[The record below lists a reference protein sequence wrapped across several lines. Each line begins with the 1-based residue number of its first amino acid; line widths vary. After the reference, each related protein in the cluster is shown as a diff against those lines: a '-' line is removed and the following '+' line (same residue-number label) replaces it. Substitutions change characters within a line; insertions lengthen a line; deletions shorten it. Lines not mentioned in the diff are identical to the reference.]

1 MRAGAMPDEATGVA
15 SRTAGLVRLEEF
27 SADAALRYQK
37 QRNFDRGP
45 DRRDNVSMLSPYL
58 RHRLILER
66 EVLTGVLARHSATA
80 VSRFVEE
87 VFWRAYY
94 KGWLEQRPTVWSTYR
109 SDVGRLLTRLEGD
122 KDLAERYEAAVAG
135 RTGIDCFDVWARE
148 LVDTGYLHNHTRMW
162 FASIWVFTLELP
174 WQLGADFFYRHLV
187 DGDPASNTL
196 SWRWVCGLHTR
207 GKTYLARASNISKC
221 TDNRFHPRGL
231 APVAEPLTE
240 AVAHSL
246 KPLPTAQVAPYGER
260 FGLLM
265 TEEDCSPELLPLH
278 AAPTA
283 IASTCSIEQRS
294 PLPVGQIAR
303 AFTLAAIE
311 DTEQRAGEHFG
322 VAVDSLME
330 SDLTGALL
338 DWAESQDLRQ
348 IVTAYCPVGPAAERL
363 AAAREKLSQ
372 KGIRLIQLR
381 RGYDSR
387 AWPHATAGYFKLKSR
402 IPMLLEHLDIDAHAA
417 AS

>member
-1 MRAGAMPDEATGVA
+1 MPDTESGVA
-15 SRTAGLVRLEEF
+15 SRAAGLIRLDEF
-27 SADAALRYQK
+27 SGEAALRYQK

-45 DRRDNVSMLSPYL
+45 ERRDNVSMLSPFL

-66 EVLTGVLARHSATA
+66 EVLTSVLARHSATA
-80 VSRFVEE
+80 VSRYVEE

-109 SDVGRLLTRLEGD
+109 ADVGRLLTRLDAD
-122 KDLAERYEAAVAG
+122 KMLLERYETAVAG

-231 APVAEPLTE
+231 SPVAEPLTE

-246 KPLPTAQVAPYGER
+246 KPLPTAQVAPRGER
-260 FGLLM
+260 YGLLI
-265 TEEDCSPELLPLH
+265 TEEDCNPESLALH
-278 AAPTA
+278 SEPVA
-283 IASTCSIEQRS
+283 IAATSSVEHRS

-303 AFTLAAIE
+303 AFTLAALE
-311 DTEQRAGEHFG
+311 DTEQRAAGHFG
-322 VAVDSLME
+322 AAVDSLAGD
-330 SDLTGALL
+330 DLASALL
-338 DWAESQDLRQ
+338 DWAGANDLDQ

-363 AAAREKLSQ
+363 ATAREKLIQ

-402 IPMLLEHLDIDAHAA
+402 IPMLLEHLEADVETHAA

>member
-1 MRAGAMPDEATGVA
+1 MPDAATGVA
-15 SRTAGLVRLEEF
+15 SRAAGLSRLEEF
-27 SADAALRYQK
+27 SGEAALRYQK
-37 QRNFDRGP
+37 QRNFDLGP
-45 DRRDNVSMLSPYL
+45 DRRDNVSMLSPFL

-66 EVLTGVLARHSATA
+66 EVLLSVLARHSATA
-80 VSRFVEE
+80 VSRYVEE

-109 SDVGRLLTRLEGD
+109 ADVGRLLTRLDAD
-122 KDLAERYEAAVAG
+122 KALLERYETAVAG

-231 APVAEPLTE
+231 SPVAEPLTE

-246 KPLPTAQVAPYGER
+246 KPLPTAQVAPRGER
-260 FGLLM
+260 YGLLI
-265 TEEDCSPELLPLH
+265 TEEDCNPESLALH
-278 AAPTA
+278 SEPAA
-283 IASTCSIEQRS
+283 IATTSSVEHRS

-303 AFTLAAIE
+303 AFTLAALE
-311 DTEQRAGEHFG
+311 DTEQRAAGHFG
-322 VAVDSLME
+322 LAVDSLAGD
-330 SDLTGALL
+330 DLAGALL
-338 DWAESQDLRQ
+338 DWAGANDLYQ

-363 AAAREKLSQ
+363 AAAREKLLQ
-372 KGIRLIQLR
+372 KGIRLVQLR
-381 RGYDSR
+381 RGDDSR
-387 AWPHATAGYFKLKSR
+387 AWPHATAGYFKLKLR
-402 IPMLLEHLDIDAHAA
+402 IPMLLEHLEADVETHAA

>member
-1 MRAGAMPDEATGVA
+1 MPDETVGLA
-15 SRTAGLVRLEEF
+15 SRAAGLVRLEEF
-27 SADAALRYQK
+27 AREAALRYQT
-37 QRNFDRGP
+37 QRNFDHGP
-45 DRRDNVSMLSPYL
+45 DRRDNVSMLSPFL

-66 EVLTGVLARHSATA
+66 EVLTSVLSQHSPTA
-80 VSRFVEE
+80 VSRYVEE
-87 VFWRAYY
+87 IFWRAYY

-109 SDVGRLLTRLEGD
+109 SDLGQLLTRLDAD
-122 KDLAERYEAAVAG
+122 KALLERYETAVVG

-231 APVAEPLTE
+231 SPVAEPLTE
-240 AVAHSL
+240 SIAHSQQ
-246 KPLPTAQVAPYGER
+246 PLPTAQIAPAGER
-260 FGLLM
+260 YGLLI
-265 TEEDCSPELLPLH
+265 TEEDCSPESLSLAGPPE
-278 AAPTA
+278 AVAMV
-283 IASTCSIEQRS
+283 SSVEQRS

-303 AFTLAAIE
+303 AFTLAALE
-311 DTEQRAGEHFG
+311 DTAQRAEQHFG
-322 VAVDSLME
+322 ATVEALTDD
-330 SDLTGALL
+330 DLASALL
-338 DWAESQDLRQ
+338 SWAQANDVNQ
-348 IVTAYCPVGPAAERL
+348 IVTAYCPVGPAAERIT
-363 AAAREKLSQ
+363 AARDKLLQ
-372 KGIRLIQLR
+372 KSVRLIQLR

-402 IPMLLEHLDIDAHAA
+402 IPMLLEQLESDIVESHAA
-417 AS
+417 VS